1 MFPPVIIR
9 VPGNGAA
16 HDEAHIDGS
25 VTLPFFVPPAFVQ
38 TPLKV
43 LDRSYR
49 TAIYI
54 IVDRP
59 LGEPAQATRLTAH
72 AILSRSIHAG
82 LNHML
87 LTRLELTA
95 ATAQLQGATLQYSAV
110 PDAYPLLDAY
120 DFRAEMMRP
129 LFRYAYECAEAGRL
143 WTAFR
148 RADDD
153 RGTVRTAAE
162 TQKIPC
168 PADDASIRYFAS
180 R

>member
-1 MFPPVIIR
+1 MTAL
-9 VPGNGAA
+9 PGWLRAA
-16 HDEAHIDGS
+16 AFTIAFS
-25 VTLPFFVPPAFVQ
+25 AVPAFAQ
-38 TPLKV
+38 TPPEA
-43 LDRSYR
+43 DGTHRAS
-49 TAIYI
+49 IYV

-59 LGEPAQATRLTAH
+59 LGEPAQATRLTAP

-87 LTRLELTA
+87 LTTLTLTA

-120 DFRAEMMRP
+120 DFRTETMRP

-143 WTAFR
+143 WTAFQR
-148 RADDD
+148 TDDNS
-153 RGTVRTAAE
+153 GTTRSAAE

-168 PADDASIRYFAS
+168 PADDEVIRYFAS